1 MRKIFTNLL
10 SVILIG
16 IISGVFSGTFL
27 FLLEKITNFRTSHS
41 WIIFLLPIFGFLYK
55 KSLNK
60 LPDEMSHGMMHILE
74 SRRPSLLLA
83 PFIFLASLGT
93 HLFGGSAG
101 REGVGVIMGAS
112 SSQVFKRNKD
122 LKEFLIPMGMACGF
136 ASIFGTPLA
145 GIVFCFEL
153 EKFKTLSLKKFFFIS
168 LSAYVSHFISG
179 VITHHT
185 PYPEVMV
192 EWGPELITH
201 LIASSLAVIIAGYLF
216 FEAMKKLHKVGL
228 NIFWVSILIVGI
240 VFLFDAE
247 KYTGLGLPLLQ
258 ESLTTDMGIKVFFY
272 KFILTVLTLSVG
284 YKGGEVTPLFIMG
297 ANFSTFI
304 SNQFGL
310 KNITLSGG
318 LGMLG
323 LFGALAHTPFAAGF
337 MALEIFNWETAI
349 LVFITS
355 FIGRAALR
363 KRSIYH

>member
-1 MRKIFTNLL
+1 
-10 SVILIG
+10 
-16 IISGVFSGTFL
+16 
-27 FLLEKITNFRTSHS
+27 
-41 WIIFLLPIFGFLYK
+41 
-55 KSLNK
+55 
-60 LPDEMSHGMMHILE
+60 
-74 SRRPSLLLA
+74 
-83 PFIFLASLGT
+83 
-93 HLFGGSAG
+93 
-101 REGVGVIMGAS
+101 
-112 SSQVFKRNKD
+112 
-122 LKEFLIPMGMACGF
+122 
-136 ASIFGTPLA
+136 
-145 GIVFCFEL
+145 
-153 EKFKTLSLKKFFFIS
+153 
-168 LSAYVSHFISG
+168 
-179 VITHHT
+179 
-185 PYPEVMV
+185 
-192 EWGPELITH
+192 
-201 LIASSLAVIIAGYLF
+201 
-216 FEAMKKLHKVGL
+216 
-228 NIFWVSILIVGI
+228 ILIVGI